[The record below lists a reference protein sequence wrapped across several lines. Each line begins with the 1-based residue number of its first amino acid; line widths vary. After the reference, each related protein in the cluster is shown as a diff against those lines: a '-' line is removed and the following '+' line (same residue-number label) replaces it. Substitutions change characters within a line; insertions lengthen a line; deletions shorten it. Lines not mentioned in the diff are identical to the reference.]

1 MKKVL
6 VMLAIM
12 AIAIGVVIAEP
23 AGTGEYAVNKLTN
36 AETDK
41 ATLEVTLDLGG
52 SSSLLNH
59 YQIGFT
65 STDVSGYSAADLDNG
80 ITPLKTV
87 ALDQAT
93 TDGDLTHDEEVYM
106 YWAIKAPSSA
116 SENIKIGLSLAGNM
130 TSDTDTSDTDTS
142 DGIKWSVTPG
152 SGDAIETAAV
162 NSSVSD
168 DDVVKVKTTGE
179 MIINCLPLTISTV
192 DLRENTTYEEET
204 YRTELTVM
212 VASV

>member
-1 MKKVL
+1 MKKVF

-12 AIAIGVVIAEP
+12 AIAMGVVIAEP

-36 AETDK
+36 ADTDK

-52 SSSLLNH
+52 GSSLLNH

-65 STDVSGYSAADLDNG
+65 STDVSDYSAADLDAG

-93 TDGDLTHDEEVYM
+93 TDGDLTHDEKVYM
-106 YWAIKAPSSA
+106 YWAIKAPSSE

-130 TSDTDTSDTDTS
+130 TSDTDTSN
-142 DGIKWSVTPG
+142 GIKWSVTPG
-152 SGDAIETAAV
+152 SGTAIETAAV
-162 NSSVSD
+162 KTPVSD
-168 DDVVKVKTTGE
+168 DDVVKVQTTGD
-179 MIINCLPLTISTV
+179 MIIDCLPLTISTV
-192 DLRENTTYEEET
+192 DLRENTTYEEEA